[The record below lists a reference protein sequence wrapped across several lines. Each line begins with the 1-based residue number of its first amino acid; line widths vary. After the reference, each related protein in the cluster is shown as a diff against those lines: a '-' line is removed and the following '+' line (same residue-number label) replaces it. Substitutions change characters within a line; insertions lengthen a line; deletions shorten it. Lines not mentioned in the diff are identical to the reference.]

1 MRTNDI
7 ITGPEQ
13 ARQDARAKLMQAIA
27 DNDKASFDQA
37 FNDMLGAIENDI
49 LQRHAEQMDEVR
61 EEADRSVLSQR
72 GVRQLTSEE
81 KRYYQ
86 KLSDAM
92 RGKDPKQ
99 ALLNTELTMPRTVMN
114 AVFDELQTSHPLLSA
129 IQFTNTT
136 GITEM
141 VMSQNG
147 EQVAQWGK
155 LCDDIVKEL
164 LAGFSVVNMTL
175 LKLSAFI
182 PVCKAM
188 LELGPEWLDDFVRQV
203 LYEALANG
211 LEVGIVTGN
220 GNDQPIGMDRQVG
233 PNVTVSGGV
242 YPEKAPVAVPD
253 FQPATIGRLLSLI
266 AVDPAGKPRTLRDII
281 LVVNPQD
288 YFQRVMPATTV
299 MAPDGTY
306 RNDVLPYPMR
316 VIQSAAL
323 PAGKAILGIGYKYF
337 AGAGME
343 REGRIEYSDHY
354 QFLEDDRVYL
364 IKLYANGF
372 PMDNNSFLVLDISSL
387 APATLRVTSVTPPA
401 ASDNDD
407 LASLSLGA
415 AKLSPAFAAATTTY
429 TATTTNSSNVINAI
443 PADAGATIEITNTH
457 DTDQTDTYDN
467 GAAIQ
472 WAAGENTVKVKVTAA
487 NGTANQTY
495 TVTVT
500 KS

>member
-7 ITGPEQ
+7 ITSPEQ
-13 ARQDARAKLMQAIA
+13 ARQDARSKLMQAIA
-27 DNDKASFDQA
+27 DNDKAGFDQA
-37 FNDMLGAIENDI
+37 FNDMLGAIESEI
-49 LQRHAEQMDEVR
+49 MQRHAEQMDEVR

-253 FQPATIGRLLSLI
+253 LQPATIGRLLSLI

-372 PMDNNSFLVLDISSL
+372 PMDNNAFLVLDVSKL
-387 APATLRVTSVTPPA
+387 QPATIRVTTIDPPA
-401 ASDNDD
+401 ASSNAD

-429 TATTTNSSNVINAI
+429 TATTTNASNVINAI

-457 DTDQTDTYDN
+457 DTDQTDSYQN
-467 GAAIQ
+467 GQAVV
-472 WAAGENTVKVKVTAA
+472 WATGANTLKVKVTAA
-487 NGTANQTY
+487 NGTSNKTY

>member
-7 ITGPEQ
+7 ITSPEQ

-27 DNDKASFDQA
+27 DNDKAGFDQA
-37 FNDMLGAIENDI
+37 FNDMLGAIESDI
-49 LQRHAEQMDEVR
+49 MQRHAEQMDEVR

-81 KRYYQ
+81 KTYYQ
-86 KLSDAM
+86 RLTEAM
-92 RGKDPKQ
+92 RSANPKQ
-99 ALLNTELTMPRTVMN
+99 ALLNADLTLPRTVMN

-211 LEVGIVTGN
+211 LEYGIVTGN

-281 LVVNPQD
+281 LIVNPQD

-372 PMDNNSFLVLDISSL
+372 PMDNNAFLVLDISSL
-387 APATLRVTSVTPPA
+387 APATLRVTSVTQPA
-401 ASDNDD
+401 ASSNAD

-429 TATTTNSSNVINAI
+429 TATTTNASNVINAI

-457 DTDQTDTYDN
+457 DTDQTDSYQN
-467 GAAIQ
+467 GQAVV
-472 WAAGENTVKVKVTAA
+472 WATGSNTLTVKVTAA
-487 NGTANQTY
+487 NGTSNKSY

>member
-7 ITGPEQ
+7 ITSPEQ

-27 DNDKASFDQA
+27 DNDKAGFDQA
-37 FNDMLGAIENDI
+37 FNDMLGAIESDI
-49 LQRHAEQMDEVR
+49 MQRHAEQMDEVR
-61 EEADRSVLSQR
+61 EEADRSVLAQR

-81 KRYYQ
+81 KTYYQ
-86 KLSDAM
+86 RLTEAM
-92 RGKDPKQ
+92 QSANPKQ
-99 ALLNTELTMPRTVMN
+99 ALLNTDLTMPRTVMN

-155 LCDDIVKEL
+155 LCDKIVKEL

-253 FQPATIGRLLSLI
+253 LQPATIGRLLSLI

-372 PMDNNSFLVLDISSL
+372 PMDNNAFLVLDVSEL
-387 APATLRVTSVTPPA
+387 QPATIRVTTIDPRA
-401 ASDNDD
+401 ASSNAD

-429 TATTTNSSNVINAI
+429 TATTTNASNVINAI

-457 DTDQTDTYDN
+457 DTDQTDSYQN
-467 GAAIQ
+467 GQAVV
-472 WAAGENTVKVKVTAA
+472 WATGANTLKVKVTAA
-487 NGTANQTY
+487 NGTSNKTY

>member
-7 ITGPEQ
+7 ITSPEQ

-27 DNDKASFDQA
+27 DNDKAGFDQA
-37 FNDMLGAIENDI
+37 FNDMLETIENDI

-61 EEADRSVLSQR
+61 EEADRSVLAQR

-81 KRYYQ
+81 KTYYQ
-86 KLSDAM
+86 RLTEAM
-92 RGKDPKQ
+92 RSANPKQ
-99 ALLNTELTMPRTVMN
+99 ALLNTDLTLPRTVMN

-155 LCDDIVKEL
+155 LCDKIVKEL

-211 LEVGIVTGN
+211 LEYGIVTGN

-266 AVDPAGKPRTLRDII
+266 AVNPAGKPRTLRDII

-372 PMDNNSFLVLDISSL
+372 PMDNNAFLVLDVSEL
-387 APATLRVTSVTPPA
+387 QPATIRVTTIDQPA
-401 ASDNDD
+401 ASSNAD
-407 LASLSLGA
+407 LASLTLGRA
-415 AKLSPAFAAATTTY
+415 ALSPAFDDATVSY
-429 TATTTNSSNVINAI
+429 TASTTDASNTVNAI
-443 PADAGATIEITNTH
+443 PADAGANIEITNTH
-457 DTDQTDTYDN
+457 DTDQTDSYQN
-467 GAAIQ
+467 GQAIV
-472 WAAGENTVKVKVTAA
+472 WANGSNTLTVKVTAA
-487 NGTANQTY
+487 NGTSNKTY

>member
-7 ITGPEQ
+7 ITSPEQ

-27 DNDKASFDQA
+27 DNDKAGFDQA
-37 FNDMLGAIENDI
+37 FNDMLGAIESDI
-49 LQRHAEQMDEVR
+49 MQRHAEQMDEVR
-61 EEADRSVLSQR
+61 EEADRSVLAQR

-81 KRYYQ
+81 KTYYQ
-86 KLSDAM
+86 RLTEAM
-92 RGKDPKQ
+92 QSANPKQ
-99 ALLNTELTMPRTVMN
+99 ALLNTDMTLPRTVMN

-136 GITEM
+136 GITDM

-155 LCDDIVKEL
+155 LCDEIVKEL

-253 FQPATIGRLLSLI
+253 LQPATIGRLLSLI

-372 PMDNNSFLVLDISSL
+372 PMDNNAFLVLDVSEL
-387 APATLRVTSVTPPA
+387 QPATIRVTNIDPPA
-401 ASDNDD
+401 ASSNAD
-407 LASLSLGA
+407 LASLSMGA

-429 TATTTNSSNVINAI
+429 TATTTNASNVINAI

-457 DTDQTDTYDN
+457 DTSQIDRYQN
-467 GAAIQ
+467 GQAVV
-472 WAAGENTVKVKVTAA
+472 WATGSNTVKVKVTAA
-487 NGTANQTY
+487 NGTSNKTY

>member
-1 MRTNDI
+1 MKSNDL
-7 ITGPEQ
+7 TLTREDV
-13 ARQDARAKLMQAIA
+13 REHLMQAIA
-27 DNDKASFDQA
+27 DNDKEAYNQA
-37 FNDMLGAIENDI
+37 FNDMLICIENDI
-49 LQRHAEQMDEVR
+49 TQRHIDSVDEIR
-61 EEADRSVLSQR
+61 EEADRQVLASR

-81 KRYYQ
+81 KKYYQ
-86 KLSDAM
+86 KLGDAM
-92 RGKDPKQ
+92 RSTNPKQ
-99 ALLNTELTMPRTVMN
+99 ALMDADLVMPKTIMN

-129 IQFTNTT
+129 IQFTDTT

-141 VMSQNG
+141 IMSENG
-147 EQVAQWGK
+147 EQMAQWGK

-164 LAGFSVVNMTL
+164 LAGFNVVDMTL

-188 LELGPEWLDDFVRQV
+188 LDLGPVWLDDFVRQV

-211 LEVGIVTGN
+211 LEYGIVTGN

-242 YPEKAPVAVPD
+242 YPEKAAVTVTD
-253 FQPATIGRLLSLI
+253 FQPSTVGRLLSLL
-266 AVDPAGKPRTLRDII
+266 AVDPSGKPRTLRDII

-288 YFQRVMPATTV
+288 YFQRVFPATTV

-316 VIQSAAL
+316 VIQSLAL
-323 PAGKAILGIGYKYF
+323 PRGKAILGIAYKYF
-337 AGAGME
+337 AGAGMA

-372 PMDNNSFLVLDISSL
+372 PMDNNAFLVLDISALRPASL
-387 APATLRVTSVTPPA
+387 QVTTLDAPT
-401 ASDNDD
+401 ASAVAE
-407 LASLSLGA
+407 LASLSLGRA
-415 AKLSPAFAAATTTY
+415 ALSPAFAAETTSY
-429 TATTTNSSNVINAI
+429 TASTTDATNVINAV

-457 DTDQTDTYDN
+457 DTDEVDSYNN

-472 WAAGENTVKVKVTAA
+472 WATGTNTVAVKVTAE
-487 NGTANQTY
+487 NGTASKTY
-495 TVTVT
+495 TITVT
-500 KS
+500 KSGE